1 MVLHQNL
8 LPASDGAEAA
18 NLPMSDRAELA
29 QYWIGEGLGIR
40 VAVGNYQRSSLTERV
55 RSVNR
60 KEIGEILEA
69 MAECLAN

>member
-18 NLPMSDRAELA
+18 NLPMGDRAELA